1 MSLKRHKEAIMD
13 SICLLH
19 CSSIC
24 VGIIIVCWF
33 YCLSDWVSP
42 ALCKFLLLHCKL
54 VNFTLDHLIWL
65 FNLSGQTVDNDDSW
79 HRPVDNCIALLWLSY
94 FVTDRGAYIKAWITK
109 SYQTT
114 LNHLSPKTLQ
124 SELRWRA
131 TEENAKNLSSKWLR
145 SLFCPFFSFVFFTFW
160 KTCICAAASI
170 SSSNCTLMHRLRL

>member
-1 MSLKRHKEAIMD
+1 MIMFPQHCNMMYNIWDISVTEEKMSLKRHKEAIME

-24 VGIIIVCWF
+24 VGSIIVCWF
-33 YCLSDWVSP
+33 YYLSDWVST

-65 FNLSGQTVDNDDSW
+65 FDLSGQTVDNDDSW

-94 FVTDRGAYIKAWITK
+94 FVADRGAYIKAWITK

-131 TEENAKNLSSKWLR
+131 TEGLR
-145 SLFCPFFSFVFFTFW
+145 SLFCPFSSFVFFT
-160 KTCICAAASI
+160 
-170 SSSNCTLMHRLRL
+170 